1 MAAGLPEDAQRARPG
16 RAQPGAQDL
25 SGPPAPDPLPW
36 RATRV
41 TLRRLR
47 PDDLAEFQAYR
58 GDPEVGRYQ
67 GWEPMTDADAR
78 AFIAEMAAAPCPTL
92 GGWVQIAIAEAES
105 DALLGDIGLYVS
117 ASGEGAELGITLA
130 RAAQGRGLAE
140 EAARALIAGLRSD
153 TAVHRLIGI
162 TDVRNAPS
170 ARLLERLGMTLE
182 AEEDAMFRGEPCREW
197 RYGLAL

>member
-1 MAAGLPEDAQRARPG
+1 
-16 RAQPGAQDL
+16 
-25 SGPPAPDPLPW
+25 
-36 RATRV
+36 
-41 TLRRLR
+41 
-47 PDDLAEFQAYR
+47 
-58 GDPEVGRYQ
+58 
-67 GWEPMTDADAR
+67 MTDDEAR
-78 AFIAEMAAAPCPTL
+78 AIIAEMAAAPCPTL